1 MRPRTASASSCSM
14 RPFSTAR
21 ASCFS
26 IRPSPLSSTSWSIS
40 RTTTSYPACAATCVM
55 PWPIRPQPSTPTFDI
70 STSLPPLSSRRA
82 PGAYMSL
89 VGIEDRGGVRHLV
102 LQRAEK
108 RNALNRELIEALGA
122 AGEDAAAH
130 HDARVVVVRGDG
142 PMFSSGMD
150 LNDLRAL
157 SEQPERTREGRRP
170 ILAVWNLLEEMPKPT
185 ICQIHGAALGGAF
198 ELALACDFRTM
209 AEDAVAGIMEVR
221 VGLLPDV
228 GGCSRLPAVVGLG
241 NAKELIMTGK
251 MIDGHEAHRIGFA
264 NRIAP
269 TDELDAAAEKLA
281 NELLACAPRAIGLA
295 KRVMDAAA
303 KPALAVTL
311 EQEIAAQEVL
321 AASEDFSEG
330 ARAFFEKRDPE
341 FVGR

>member
-1 MRPRTASASSCSM
+1 MA
-14 RPFSTAR
+14 
-21 ASCFS
+21 
-26 IRPSPLSSTSWSIS
+26 
-40 RTTTSYPACAATCVM
+40 
-55 PWPIRPQPSTPTFDI
+55 
-70 STSLPPLSSRRA
+70 
-82 PGAYMSL
+82 L
-89 VGIEDRGGVRHLV
+89 VNVEDRGAVRHLV
-102 LQRAEK
+102 VNRPEK
-108 RNALNRELIEALGA
+108 RNALSGDVIRELA
-122 AGEDAAAH
+122 AAVEDAAT
-130 HDARVVVVRGDG
+130 DDSARVVVLRGEG

-150 LNDLRAL
+150 LNDLRDL
-157 SEQPERTREGRRP
+157 SENAERTREFRRP
-170 ILAVWNLLEEMPKPT
+170 ILQAWNLLEEMPKPT

-221 VGLLPDV
+221 VGLIPDV

-251 MIDGHEAHRIGFA
+251 VIDGREAHRIGFA

-269 TDELDAAAEKLA
+269 AGELDALTETFA
-281 NELLACAPRAIGLA
+281 NELLACAPRAVGLA

-311 EQEIAAQEVL
+311 EQEVAAQEVL
-321 AASEDFSEG
+321 AASEDFAEG
-330 ARAFFEKRDPE
+330 AKAFFEKRDPE